1 MDNSFGTIFR
11 ITSFGESH
19 GDLVGI
25 IVDGVPAGLE
35 FDLEYVQNELNKRK
49 PGQSNLTTARLEEDR
64 VKILSGFF
72 DNKTTGAPICLI
84 IENKDFNSSVYEKYK
99 NFLRPS
105 HVDYTTLKKFSGY
118 SDYRGSGRFSGRI
131 TAGFVMAGA
140 IAKYILKKYDISIF
154 AYAKSIG
161 NVIDEEYYSL
171 DDFENLN
178 EQRDKSPVRAINND
192 KSKLMQKLIEK
203 VRDQKDSIGGTIK
216 CIVKNYPEGKGGP
229 IFNSLESNISKAIF
243 AIPGIKGIEFGAG
256 FKAANMKG
264 SEHNDP
270 WIFKDG
276 KIQTTKNDAGG
287 IIGGIT
293 TGMPIEFTIAV
304 KPAASIG
311 IAQKTVNVETM
322 KNVEIE
328 FSGRHDPCIVPRV
341 IPVVEAMT
349 ANVLL
354 DQLLIEGYIPR
365 VLNHKKERNC

>member
-1 MDNSFGTIFR
+1 MDNSLGTIFR

-25 IVDGVPAGLE
+25 IVDGVPAGLK
-35 FDLEYVQNELNKRK
+35 FDLEYVQTELNKRK
-49 PGQSNLTTARLEEDR
+49 PGQSDLTTARIEEDR

-72 DNKTTGAPICLI
+72 DNRTTGAPICLI
-84 IENKDFNSSVYEKYK
+84 VENKDFDSSIYEKYK

-105 HVDYTTLKKFSGY
+105 HVDYTALKKFSGY

-131 TAGFVMAGA
+131 TAGFVMAGV
-140 IAKYILKKYDISIF
+140 IAKYILKKYEISIL

-161 NVIDEEYYSL
+161 NIIDEEYYSL
-171 DDFENLN
+171 DNLEKLY
-178 EQRDKSPVRAINND
+178 EQRDKSSVRAINND
-192 KSKLMQKLIEK
+192 KSKLMQKLVEK

-216 CIVKNYPEGKGGP
+216 CIVKNFPEGKGGP

-243 AIPGIKGIEFGAG
+243 AIPGIRGIEFGAG

-270 WIFKDG
+270 WIVKDG
-276 KIQTTKNDAGG
+276 KIRTTKNDAGG

-311 IAQKTVNVETM
+311 ITQKTVNVETM
-322 KNVEIE
+322 QNVEIE

-349 ANVLL
+349 AIVLV
-354 DQLLIEGYIPR
+354 DQLLIEGNIPR
-365 VLNHKKERNC
+365 VFEL